1 MVVAGD
7 DETLLMI
14 MINDGKSDI
23 TSCDHIFV
31 LFPLG
36 TSPSTVLSTAG
47 HKKKLEVG
55 HSTVKFQEKKG
66 E

>member
-23 TSCDHIFV
+23 TSYICT
-31 LFPLG
+31 FPLRNF
-36 TSPSTVLSTAG
+36 TLHCTVHCWSQ
-47 HKKKLEVG
+47 KKTGSRTQHCEISGKER
-55 HSTVKFQEKKG
+55 
-66 E
+66 

>member
-14 MINDGKSDI
+14 MINDGKSEI
-23 TSCDHIFV
+23 TSYICT
-31 LFPLG
+31 FPLKNF
-36 TSPSTVLSTAG
+36 TLHCTVHCWSQ
-47 HKKKLEVG
+47 KKLEVG

>member
-14 MINDGKSDI
+14 MINDGKSEI
-23 TSCDHIFV
+23 IPHIFV
-31 LFPLG
+31 LFPLK